1 MIEDEQAGYI
11 YYGQML
17 NYGSGGLCI
26 GSDAAFN
33 KGTAINITLDKPL
46 YRSSPKNYH
55 GTVKWCKGLAREDF
69 NYSYGTGVK
78 FD

>member
-17 NYGSGGLCI
+17 NYSSGGLCI

-33 KGTAINITLDKPL
+33 KGTAINIALDKPL

-55 GTVKWCKGLAREDF
+55 GTVKWCKELAREDF